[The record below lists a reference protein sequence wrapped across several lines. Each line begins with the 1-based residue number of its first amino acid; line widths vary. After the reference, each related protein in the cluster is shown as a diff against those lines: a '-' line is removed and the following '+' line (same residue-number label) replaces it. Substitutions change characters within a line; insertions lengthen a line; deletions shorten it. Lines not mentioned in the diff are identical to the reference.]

1 LYKLVY
7 KEKIVAFMRLVEML
21 GYFSDAEAAWLM
33 VFASASFLCFG
44 FMKDVGFISAHWLLK
59 S

>member
-1 LYKLVY
+1 
-7 KEKIVAFMRLVEML
+7 MGLVEML
-21 GYFSDAEAAWLM
+21 GYFSDAETAWFM
-33 VFASASFLCFG
+33 VFASASLLCSG